1 MEFWKDNECNFQKW
15 FGSYYSGLFHAL
27 QRKRNATADV
37 EIGKSACKVGHQLI
51 PSLKQLMNFYA
62 FQMYWV
68 SKQVWKIV
76 VSNIPKLGYVHS
88 KTFT

>member
-1 MEFWKDNECNFQKW
+1 MNAIFKNGMEATTLVYFTLCKE
-15 FGSYYSGLFHAL
+15 
-27 QRKRNATADV
+27 NATADV

-68 SKQVWKIV
+68 SKQVWKTV
-76 VSNIPKLGYVHS
+76 VSNIPKLIKVGLW
-88 KTFT
+88 TF

>member
-1 MEFWKDNECNFQKW
+1 MNAIFKNGMEATTLVYFTLCKEN
-15 FGSYYSGLFHAL
+15 A
-27 QRKRNATADV
+27 ATADV

-51 PSLKQLMNFYA
+51 PSFKQLMNFYA

-68 SKQVWKIV
+68 SEQVWKTV